1 MTMTLPSKIPAAGE
15 LTIAA
20 AALLT
25 RAVVRYRATGTSL
38 GEADIPM
45 QDNLLRSTLGS
56 GAFPITADEAW
67 EELVDHGLIAGTR
80 QQWVPTSEEVR
91 TDGT

>member
-1 MTMTLPSKIPAAGE
+1 MTMILPSKNPATAE

-25 RAVVRYRATGTSL
+25 RGVSRYRTTGTPL
-38 GEADIPM
+38 GQADIPM

-56 GAFPITADEAW
+56 GALPIAADEAW
-67 EELVDHGLIAGTR
+67 DELAEHGLITGTR
-80 QQWVPTSEEVR
+80 QQWVPAGDEVR
-91 TDGT
+91 TDGA